1 MRTALASAIV
11 SLVAAAA
18 HGQPARAPDLAARIQ
33 AIETPTALDRGEVTS
48 AVLDVRNTGG
58 EAWPADGAIRLAYH
72 WIRADGSVAVGGGRR
87 THMPVLVPPGATV
100 RLCAV
105 LEAPDEPGD
114 LRLDWDLVKEGVA
127 WFSHRDPANL
137 LRQQVHVRGA
147 AAAVSLGAPLAIAAW
162 LLVSIAHVLVS
173 VAWTRRGGAV
183 TLDARLF
190 DTVLF
195 AAGTLHGVLF
205 VASTLTGLGH
215 LRGVWWLAAFD
226 ASIAAFLVWTWRRAR
241 PAGAAAAP
249 ITIGYAIV
257 PAALQVAGAIALVT
271 LAVSWARLAARSFHI
286 SGSDAAHYHVP
297 NVVNL
302 ALGAS
307 PFDLMPTPHAYP
319 MGASL
324 VGAWFVLPVGDP
336 WIIDLAML
344 AFFALLA
351 ASLVRAFTI
360 VTGQPGLAWVPWLLL
375 AGMATPL
382 FQHASLFSA
391 DLPFAAAFAA
401 SVTQLLAWR
410 ARGAIAGRD
419 AILGGLAFGLMCGVK
434 TTGTPMLVLLF
445 GVATVVWIARR
456 SRRPRGPLTRRVR
469 AGLAGAFVLA
479 WLAGG
484 GLWLVR
490 NSITQGSP
498 VAPSGLKVR
507 GVTIFKGETL
517 EESASY
523 YSVAGD
529 IAATPGYPLRR
540 RVAFYV
546 RQQLGPILPP
556 MAFLLGLLALD
567 VALGFRR
574 GPAPGVAPGVAPGRP
589 PGGTPGVTPG
599 AIAETATRD
608 DPRLAMIL
616 GFAAIAAVFLWLLA
630 HAPWSSLDWT
640 RGLSLRY
647 ALPIMAGAGF
657 LAFLA
662 LFPRA
667 LPWYEDQVPAA
678 LGGVFL
684 AGVSVY
690 WFVQG
695 RAAIPA
701 TSPDPVPA
709 LDLVSCGI
717 AAGLLAASWLMSR
730 SRTGRLAGIAAIVL
744 GVWPAATHLAVQDA
758 SLVAEARQDETRLV
772 RCLAAATTGDL
783 ERHRA
788 IQIALLAAERR
799 RDVSCPA
806 RRIFLGAA
814 FDLPLELQS
823 LPFSTLVFEARQ
835 ASLDPTSSLDAGRL
849 PCDYVIVTRAELD
862 TLRGSRLLQ
871 RVTARQPWT
880 EVAEGGGFVAFA
892 ATSAAAGAS
901 K

>member
-1 MRTALASAIV
+1 MIGAVRIALSAT
-11 SLVAAAA
+11 LAALAAAA
-18 HGQPARAPDLAARIQ
+18 HAQPAPAPELAARIE
-33 AIETPTALDRGEVTS
+33 ALEAPASLDRGEVTS
-48 AVLDVRNTGG
+48 AVLEVRNAGR
-58 EAWPADGAIRLAYH
+58 EAWPADGAVRLAYH

-87 THMPVLVPPGATV
+87 THLPVMVPPGGSV
-100 RLCAV
+100 RLCAA

-114 LRLDWDLVKEGVA
+114 LRLEWDMVKEGVA
-127 WFSHRDPANL
+127 WFSHRDPASL
-137 LRQQVHVRGA
+137 LRQPVHVRATA
-147 AAAVSLGAPLAIAAW
+147 APMPQGSPLALAIW
-162 LLVSIAHVLVS
+162 LLASIAHVVVS
-173 VAWTRRGGAV
+173 AAWARRGGAPG
-183 TLDARLF
+183 LDARLF

-205 VASTLTGLGH
+205 VASTITGLAH

-226 ASIAAFLVWTWRRAR
+226 ASVAAWLVWTRAR
-241 PAGAAAAP
+241 PAGDAAP
-249 ITIGYAIV
+249 SYTTGYAIV
-257 PAALQVAGAIALVT
+257 PAALQVAGSLALAT
-271 LAVSWARLAARSFHI
+271 LAVSWSRLAARSFHV

-307 PFDLMPTPHAYP
+307 PFDLMPTVHAYP

-324 VGAWFVLPVGDP
+324 VGAWFVLPIGDP
-336 WIIDLAML
+336 WLIDLAIL
-344 AFFALLA
+344 AFFVLLA

-401 SVTQLLAWR
+401 SVTHLLAWR
-410 ARGAIAGRD
+410 ARGTIAVRD

-434 TTGTPMLVLLF
+434 TTGAPMLVLLL

-456 SRRPRGPLTRRVR
+456 SRRARVPLTRGAR
-469 AGLAGAFVLA
+469 ASLVGAFLAA

-498 VAPSGLKVR
+498 VAPSGLKVH

-517 EESASY
+517 EESAGY

-529 IAATPGYPLRR
+529 MAATPGYPLRR
-540 RVAFYV
+540 RVAYYV

-556 MAFLLGLLALD
+556 MAALLVLLAID
-567 VALGFRR
+567 AGISRWRR
-574 GPAPGVAPGVAPGRP
+574 RPGQSDG
-589 PGGTPGVTPG
+589 
-599 AIAETATRD
+599 D
-608 DPRLAMIL
+608 DPRLAML
-616 GFAAIAAVFLWLLA
+616 AGFAVIAAVFLWLLA

-647 ALPIMAGAGF
+647 ALPIVVGAGF
-657 LAFLA
+657 LAFLG
-662 LFPRA
+662 LFPRTQR
-667 LPWYEDQVPAA
+667 WYEDPIPAA
-678 LGGVFL
+678 LVGAFVGGVSLHWFL
-684 AGVSVY
+684 R
-690 WFVQG
+690 G
-695 RAAIPA
+695 RALIPD
-701 TSPDPVPA
+701 TSPDVIPG
-709 LDLVSCGI
+709 LDWVSCTI
-717 AAGLLAASWLMSR
+717 AAAVLAAIWLASR
-730 SRTGRLAGIAAIVL
+730 NRTARFAALAAIVL
-744 GVWPAATHLAVQDA
+744 GTWPAATRLAAQDA
-758 SLVAEARQDETRLV
+758 RLVADAQQDQARLV
-772 RCLAAATTGDL
+772 RCVAAHTAGDM

-788 IQIALLAAERR
+788 IQIGLLTDERR
-799 RDVSCPA
+799 RGAACPA
-806 RRIFLGAA
+806 RRVFLGAA

-823 LPFSTLVFEARQ
+823 LPYTTLVFEARQ
-835 ASLDPTSSLDAGRL
+835 ASIDPASALDAGRST
-849 PCDYVIVTRAELD
+849 CDYVIVTRAELE

-871 RVTARQPWT
+871 RVTARQGWT

-892 ATSAAAGAS
+892 TSAPAGAS

>member
-1 MRTALASAIV
+1 VKGLVRAALAAAIV
-11 SLVAAAA
+11 ASAAAAA
-18 HGQPARAPDLAARIQ
+18 HGQPTPGPDLAARIQ
-33 AIETPTALDRGEVTS
+33 AIETPAALDRGEVTS
-48 AVLDVRNTGG
+48 AVLEVRNAGT
-58 EAWPADGAIRLAYH
+58 EAWPADGAVRLAYH

-114 LRLDWDLVKEGVA
+114 LRLEWDLVKEGVA
-127 WFSHRDPANL
+127 WFSHRDPENL

-147 AAAVSLGAPLAIAAW
+147 AAPVSRGAPLAIAAW
-162 LLVSIAHVLVS
+162 LIVSLAHVLVS
-173 VAWTRRGGAV
+173 AAWARRGGAA

-205 VASTLTGLGH
+205 AASTITGLGH

-226 ASIAAFLVWTWRRAR
+226 ALAVLGLLRARRA
-241 PAGAAAAP
+241 PAGTGAGPEAVADGP
-249 ITIGYAIV
+249 T
-257 PAALQVAGAIALVT
+257 PASRGLALVSTALQAAGAMALVT
-271 LAVSWARLAARSFHI
+271 LAVSWTRLAARSFHV

-344 AFFALLA
+344 AFFTLLA

-391 DLPFAAAFAA
+391 DLPFAAAFTA

-410 ARGAIAGRD
+410 ARGRIAVRD

-434 TTGTPMLVLLF
+434 TTGTPMLVLLL

-456 SRRPRGPLTRRVR
+456 SRATPVPLTRHVR
-469 AGLAGAFVLA
+469 AGLVGAFVLA

-490 NSITQGSP
+490 NAITQGSP

-529 IAATPGYPLRR
+529 VAATPGYPLRR
-540 RVAFYV
+540 RVSFYV

-556 MAFLLGLLALD
+556 IAILLGLLALD
-567 VALGFRR
+567 VALGFR
-574 GPAPGVAPGVAPGRP
+574 PGRR
-589 PGGTPGVTPG
+589 PGRNPGR
-599 AIAETATRD
+599 IAGTATRD
-608 DPRLAMIL
+608 DPRLALIL
-616 GFAAIAAVFLWLLA
+616 GFAGIAAVFLWLLA

-647 ALPIMAGAGF
+647 ALPIIVGAGF

-662 LFPRA
+662 LFPRS
-667 LPWYEDQVPAA
+667 LPWYEDPVPAA

-684 AGVSVY
+684 AGVSLY
-690 WFVQG
+690 WFVHG

-709 LDLVSCGI
+709 LDLVSCGV
-717 AAGLLAASWLMSR
+717 AAGLLAAIWLTSR
-730 SRTGRLAGIAAIVL
+730 NRTGRLAGLAAIVL
-744 GVWPAATHLAVQDA
+744 GVWPTATRLAAQDA
-758 SLVAEARQDETRLV
+758 GLAAGGRQEETRLV
-772 RCLAAATTGDL
+772 RCLAAGTTGEL

-788 IQIALLAAERR
+788 IHLGLLAAEGRR
-799 RDVSCPA
+799 HQSCPT

-835 ASLDPTSSLDAGRL
+835 ASLDPTSSLDAGRR

-880 EVAEGGGFVAFA
+880 EVAAGGGFVAFA
-892 ATSAAAGAS
+892 ATPAPPCAS